1 MRDFGKQ
8 GLIRLFAM
16 IALVVAPVATSVL
29 VQTVPP
35 AYPERTASSAPG
47 VWSGSTARSPMQKT
61 STR

>member
-16 IALVVAPVATSVL
+16 IALAVAPVATSVL
-29 VQTVPP
+29 GQTVPP
-35 AYPERTASSAPG
+35 AYPDGTASSAPG
-47 VWSGSTARSPMQKT
+47 VWSSSAARSPTQKT